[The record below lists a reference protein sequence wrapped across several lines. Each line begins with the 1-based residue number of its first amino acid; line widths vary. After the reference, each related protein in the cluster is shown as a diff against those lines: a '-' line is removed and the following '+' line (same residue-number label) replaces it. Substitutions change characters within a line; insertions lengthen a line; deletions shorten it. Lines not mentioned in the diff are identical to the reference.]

1 MGVSADVYSTSL
13 LYPFQ
18 REAWRLL
25 DLGRC
30 RLPLWMHRAGAVH
43 GLCIEGL
50 AQDRS
55 AMLCT

>member
-1 MGVSADVYSTSL
+1 MQKGVSADVYSASL

-30 RLPLWMHRAGAVH
+30 RLPLWRHRAGAAH

-50 AQDRS
+50 
-55 AMLCT
+55 